1 MTVGEY
7 IRNCTDD
14 ELAGTLLAWMVT
26 VLALV
31 GIDYQKLDLDVEYN
45 EIHKYLEMPMSEEL
59 SNSLKMWWGNQTNL
73 KS

>member
-7 IRNCTDD
+7 IRNCTDN
-14 ELAGTLLAWMVT
+14 ELAGTLLAWMIT

-31 GIDYQKLDLDVEYN
+31 GINYQKLDLDAEYI
-45 EIHKYLEMPMSEEL
+45 EISNYLQSPMSEEML
-59 SNSLKMWWGNQTNL
+59 NSIKMWQGNQSDL